1 MRLIPTGW
9 LRENGDAGVAGRSTA
24 RSSPASPL
32 GDRDE

>member
-9 LRENGDAGVAGRSTA
+9 LRENGDAGIAERSTA
-24 RSSPASPL
+24 RPSPASPP